1 MNNVEGVSVCVCVSQ
16 SEGAERTPGSFINF
30 LFATQTNETP
40 ATQNKGDLL
49 TLQREPLWVV
59 LLLKRGSSGSQPHPL
74 LGWGAAQASLTL
86 KEAWRE
92 TRSSPLITP
101 ALLAR
106 LPPSYPALRRE
117 EGGKVLLECSE
128 HVP

>member
-1 MNNVEGVSVCVCVSQ
+1 MSGACVCVCLSQ
-16 SEGAERTPGSFINF
+16 SEGVERTPGSFINF

-59 LLLKRGSSGSQPHPL
+59 LLLKRGSSGSQPRPL

-86 KEAWRE
+86 KQACRE

-117 EGGKVLLECSE
+117 KGGKVLLDCSE